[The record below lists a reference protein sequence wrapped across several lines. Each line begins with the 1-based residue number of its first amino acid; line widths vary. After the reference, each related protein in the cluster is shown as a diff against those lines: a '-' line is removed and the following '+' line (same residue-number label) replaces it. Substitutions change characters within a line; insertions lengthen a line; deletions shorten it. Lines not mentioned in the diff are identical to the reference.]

1 MAGNRRDFLTLIA
14 GGVATGLAASC
25 NAARAT
31 AAAPSIAPARKK
43 IRAVVFDAFPIFD
56 PRPIFALTE
65 EVFPGKGGELSNVWK
80 TRQFE
85 YTWLRTASGRYED
98 FWKVTED
105 ALVFA
110 AATLKLDLDADKRA
124 RLMNAYHSLK
134 AWPDVAPSLA
144 ALKAAGIRMGFLSNL
159 TASMLQAGIQSAGL
173 DGMFEHVLSTDQV
186 KTYKPDPRAYQIGPD
201 TFGLG
206 RDEIAFVAFAGW
218 DAIGAKWF
226 GYPTF
231 WVNRLKMP
239 CEEMGIAPD
248 VTAPDMQGLP
258 AFVNGA

>member
-1 MAGNRRDFLTLIA
+1 MESNRRDFLSLLAA
-14 GGVATGLAASC
+14 GAATGVAAC
-25 NAARAT
+25 NTARAT
-31 AAAPSIAPARKK
+31 ASPPTAGSRRKIK
-43 IRAVVFDAFPIFD
+43 AVVFDAFPIFD
-56 PRPIFALTE
+56 PRPIFGLTE
-65 EVFPGKGGELSNVWK
+65 EVFPEKGVELANVWR

-85 YTWLRTASGRYED
+85 YTWLRTVSGRYAD

-110 AATLKLDLDADKRA
+110 AATVKVDLDADKRA
-124 RLMNAYHSLK
+124 RLMNAYLSLK
-134 AWPDVAPSLA
+134 AWPDVVPSLT

-159 TASMLQAGIQSAGL
+159 TGPMLQAAIRSAGL

-186 KTYKPDPRAYQIGPD
+186 KTYKPDPRAYQIGLD
-201 TFGLG
+201 AFGLP
-206 RDEIAFVAFAGW
+206 RDEMAFVAFAGW

-231 WVNRLKMP
+231 WVNRVKTP
-239 CEEMGIAPD
+239 REEMGVTPD
-248 VTAPDMQGLP
+248 ITASDLQPLP